1 MEAAQA
7 PSAGICLPD
16 NTSTKIYN
24 NIIRN
29 NYNSG
34 INVLGNSTPVIVNNI
49 IAHHRGPAN
58 SPGRAIKVIHKAA
71 TPITSVKIANN
82 IIYDTDWG
90 LFSQGKK
97 LVTGNS
103 YNNYWQVDEKYF
115 GFTAGSYELFTDP
128 LFVEHY
134 SLNSKSVCI
143 DAGTTASAPAWDIN
157 VFFGLRVRKLT

>member
-1 MEAAQA
+1 MGDSSATIDGNQIYQNGNGSSSG

-58 SPGRAIKVIHKAA
+58 SPGRAIKVIHTAA
-71 TPITSVKIANN
+71 TPITSVKLP
-82 IIYDTDWG
+82 II
-90 LFSQGKK
+90 
-97 LVTGNS
+97 
-103 YNNYWQVDEKYF
+103 
-115 GFTAGSYELFTDP
+115 LFTTRTGVCSAKEKNSSQKTVTITTGKSMKNISALQRVVMKCLQI
-128 LFVEHY
+128 LF
-134 SLNSKSVCI
+134 LQ
-143 DAGTTASAPAWDIN
+143 TTTN
-157 VFFGLRVRKLT
+157 